1 MATVFLSIG
10 SNIEPRA
17 KYISDSIKLVQ
28 KVCVVKNISS
38 VYETKPQGFVAET
51 TFYNLVVEIE
61 TELEPLELLKS
72 LQSIEQE
79 LGREIKSVNGIYSSR
94 VIDIDIILFGRQV
107 IISDELIIP
116 HPHYLDRN
124 FVLLPL
130 LEISEIAI
138 DPLTQ
143 LSIKE
148 LCSKSNH
155 SNMSINV
162 LGVFRLDNL

>member
-1 MATVFLSIG
+1 MDTVFLSIG

-17 KYISDSIKLVQ
+17 KYISDSIKFIQEVSA
-28 KVCVVKNISS
+28 VKNISS

-51 TFYNLVVEIE
+51 TFYNLVL
-61 TELEPLELLKS
+61 ELETDLKPLELLKS
-72 LQSIEQE
+72 LQSIEQKM
-79 LGREIKSVNGIYSSR
+79 GRKMKSVNGVYASR

-116 HPHYLDRN
+116 HPHYLYRN

-138 DPLTQ
+138 DPLSQ
-143 LSIKE
+143 LSIKD
-148 LCSKSNH
+148 LYSKSNH
-155 SNMSINV
+155 ITMSMNV
-162 LGVFRLDNL
+162 LGIFRLDNL